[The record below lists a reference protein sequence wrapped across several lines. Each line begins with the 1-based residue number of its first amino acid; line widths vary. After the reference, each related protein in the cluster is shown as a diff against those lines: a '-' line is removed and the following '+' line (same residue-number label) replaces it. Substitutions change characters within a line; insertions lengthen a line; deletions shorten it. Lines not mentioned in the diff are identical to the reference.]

1 MMNALWI
8 VQVYYLPKSI
18 KKTFFK
24 DKLQKVL
31 KRNKEKI
38 QILIFLSYKTFM
50 IQYLLEIKN
59 NKLSNSNKDR

>member
-18 KKTFFK
+18 KKKFFK